1 MLRTAIA
8 FVFLGTLAF
17 SAQAAERRIGDLM
30 VGHAWARASAG
41 KMARNG
47 AAYITVHN
55 LGSEVDRL
63 VAAETPAAAKAQFH
77 THVSKD
83 GVMRMTRLK
92 VVEVPPGAPVV
103 FRPGGLHV
111 MLMKLLA
118 PLKKGSE
125 FTLTLTFEKAGQVE
139 ITVPIMAVGAMG
151 GQQHDDM
158 HKDGGGHKDGDHDK
172 HHKMH
177 HGSKSDS

>member
-1 MLRTAIA
+1 MLRSAIA
-8 FVFLGTLAF
+8 LFFLGATVF
-17 SAQAAERRIGDLM
+17 SAQAEEKQVGDLM

-47 AAYITVHN
+47 AAYLTVHN
-55 LGSEVDRL
+55 LGNEADL
-63 VAAETPAAAKAQFH
+63 LLAAETPVAAKAQFH
-77 THVSKD
+77 THVTKD
-83 GVMRMTRLK
+83 GVMRMKRLK
-92 VVEVPPGAPVV
+92 AVEVPPGKHVI

-111 MLMKLLA
+111 MLMKLQA
-118 PLKKGSE
+118 PLDKGGD
-125 FTLTLTFEKAGQVE
+125 FALTLTFEKAGQVK

-151 GQQHDDM
+151 GHQHDGM
-158 HKDGGGHKDGDHDK
+158 HKDGDHDK